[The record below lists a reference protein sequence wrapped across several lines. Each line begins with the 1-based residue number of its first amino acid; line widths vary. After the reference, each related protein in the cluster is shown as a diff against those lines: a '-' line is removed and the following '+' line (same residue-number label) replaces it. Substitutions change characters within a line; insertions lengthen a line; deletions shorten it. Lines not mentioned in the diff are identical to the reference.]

1 MRPQYA
7 RHLAQVGSMPELA
20 EGLELY
26 IELMRSAKGG
36 QSLPL
41 SAQRLRSDLDASDLR
56 CPRYRTTKT
65 LTTFIVAGGQ
75 EIAVKLYF
83 PGGPTR
89 RPAICYFHGGGFT
102 FGSIE
107 SFDVVATGLA
117 EQTGAVVA
125 SVQYRRLPENSYRAA
140 QEDCYTALVW
150 LCEHAADLGVDP
162 SRVAVAGDSVGALLA
177 TIVSVMARDRG
188 GPAIVCQLL
197 LYGAFAMQPGR
208 SCYADSRD
216 PLLTA
221 QRVDGFVSV
230 YNRQKDPSF
239 YPAPLALSDLSQ
251 LPPAIIVAA
260 EHDPLREEALEYAD
274 RLRHC
279 GVQVDVSV
287 ASAMIHGFLR
297 ARKMCPAAERQL
309 TDLAHR
315 AREYLWL
322 NAADAFPTRGEK
334 K

>member
-1 MRPQYA
+1 
-7 RHLAQVGSMPELA
+7 MPLLA

-26 IELMRSAKGG
+26 IELMRSGTGG
-36 QSLPL
+36 RAGTL

-56 CPRYRTTKT
+56 CPRYRDTKT
-65 LTTFIVAGGQ
+65 LTTFIVAKGQ
-75 EIAVKLYF
+75 EIAVKLYY
-83 PGGPTR
+83 PGTQTL

-107 SFDVVATGLA
+107 SFDAVATGLA

-140 QEDCYTALVW
+140 QEDCYAALAW
-150 LCEHAADLGVDP
+150 LHEHAEDLGVDP

-177 TIVSVMARDRG
+177 TIATVMARDRG
-188 GPAIVCQLL
+188 GPRLVCQLL

-208 SCYADSRD
+208 SCYATSKD

-221 QRVDGFVSV
+221 ERVDGFISV
-230 YNRQKDPSF
+230 YHRQKDPSF
-239 YPAPLALSDLSQ
+239 YPAPLALGDLSK
-251 LPPAIIVAA
+251 LPPAILVAA

-274 RLRHC
+274 RLRHS
-279 GVQVDVSV
+279 GVKVDVSV

-297 ARKMCPAAERQL
+297 ARKVCPAAEREMA
-309 TDLAHR
+309 DLGQR
-315 AREYLWL
+315 AREHLWSIQ
-322 NAADAFPTRGEK
+322 RGEQ
-334 K
+334 